1 MGHHRIAGA
10 FAGECPVGVVGA
22 EVVDAIRIVA
32 GVNQCQINRHRRAA
46 VLPGVLQ
53 VHHLFDLGK
62 TESLTVGDVLRGDEI
77 APRSDRPVEAV
88 LLHVHAACEQLG
100 PRRNHVLRQIG
111 LPFEDEVCAGFELGV
126 LPRLCQPAVHK
137 VLQLLRVVL
146 AVQKFIDDFRKA
158 NKWRVE
164 GVHPE
169 RHLFDQLGLGFHSS
183 PLALPEHLRLV
194 AVGNDA
200 AALLADVVALGCPVC
215 IGEGFVAG
223 EFHLRPFEFDE
234 FPAVRAGH
242 EVMPDLVR
250 AFEGFPDGACPK
262 RRGGGHEDL
271 PVVERLG
278 SFRCQLDGVCLLFAC
293 AGVFVYLVQKKE
305 ADCLACEASR
315 GV

>member
-62 TESLTVGDVLRGDEI
+62 AESLTVGDVLRGDEI

-111 LPFEDEVCAGFELGV
+111 LPFEDEVCAGFEFGV

-146 AVQKFIDDFRKA
+146 TVQKFFYNLRKA
-158 NKWRVE
+158 NKWRVQS
-164 GVHPE
+164 VHPE
-169 RHLFDQLGLGFHSS
+169 CYLADELGVFLDRP
-183 PLALPEHLRLV
+183 PLSLAEHLRLV
-194 AVGNDA
+194 LVCDYAS
-200 AALLADVVALGCPVC
+200 ALLAYISCEFCTVC
-215 IGEGFVAG
+215 VTHPFLFGEVY
-223 EFHLRPFEFDE
+223 LLPLEFDV
-234 FPAVRAGH
+234 FPAVRTWN
-242 EVMPDLVR
+242 EVVLLYVCI
-250 AFEGFPDGACPK
+250 FLGFPDMPCFQCRCACD
-262 RRGGGHEDL
+262 EYL
-271 PVVERLG
+271 PVVECLG
-278 SFRCQLDGVCLLFAC
+278 SFPCQTDRVGFLFGC
-293 AGVFVYLVQKKE
+293 PRIFIHLIEKQE
-305 ADCLACEASR
+305 SDCLTRKA
-315 GV
+315 